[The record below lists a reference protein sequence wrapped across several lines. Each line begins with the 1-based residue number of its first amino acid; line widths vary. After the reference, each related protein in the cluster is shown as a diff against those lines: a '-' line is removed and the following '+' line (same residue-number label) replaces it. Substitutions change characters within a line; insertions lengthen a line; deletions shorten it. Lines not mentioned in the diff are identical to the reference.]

1 MNMNQAKAVPEMKTK
16 KEDEGQ
22 EEKRRVLIEVAQL
35 AASANRNGKLVKVY
49 STQMSA

>member
-1 MNMNQAKAVPEMKTK
+1 MNEVKAVPEMKTK

-49 STQMSA
+49 STQVGA